1 MFSEAWSEKSLSR
14 VRLFATPWTEFSRPE
29 YWSVFPFSSPGDL
42 PNPGIKPRSSAL
54 QADSLPAESQGKIWS
69 GRYYFSTYN
78 RTPWQLVANE
88 NVYNPQTERKHSL
101 EEQNLSCFS
110 RAVITLT
117 FAKCSK
123 VDYKKL
129 DTSTK

>member
-1 MFSEAWSEKSLSR
+1 M
-14 VRLFATPWTEFSRPE
+14 
-29 YWSVFPFSSPGDL
+29 
-42 PNPGIKPRSSAL
+42 
-54 QADSLPAESQGKIWS
+54 
-69 GRYYFSTYN
+69 
-78 RTPWQLVANE
+78 VANE
-88 NVYNPQTERKHSL
+88 NVYNPQAERKHSL

-129 DTSTK
+129 DTSTKYINKL